1 MLTISPLMKM
11 VINWIRRKM
20 WKPKGKIY
28 SLKCNQCNEGFLS
41 SYSMDAPICG
51 HCLQRVKS
59 NDTTI
64 NTEKHCRVCGKIGT
78 IHSSDKCDSCYFK

>member
-1 MLTISPLMKM
+1 MR
-11 VINWIRRKM
+11 V
-20 WKPKGKIY
+20 
-28 SLKCNQCNEGFLS
+28 
-41 SYSMDAPICG
+41 SYQAHSMDAPICG

-59 NDTTI
+59 HDATI